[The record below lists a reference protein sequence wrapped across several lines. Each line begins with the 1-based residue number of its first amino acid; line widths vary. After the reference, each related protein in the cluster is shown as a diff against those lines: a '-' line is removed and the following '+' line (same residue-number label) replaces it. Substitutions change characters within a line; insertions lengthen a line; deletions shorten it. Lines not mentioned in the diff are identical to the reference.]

1 MEISGGM
8 SLLTAE
14 ALRLLMVVGRWREEI
29 DISSSNNTF
38 DEAYYAYVK
47 AKNYVV

>member
-1 MEISGGM
+1 MEISGGDRL
-8 SLLTAE
+8 LLTAE

-29 DISSSNNTF
+29 NNTV
-38 DEAYYAYVK
+38 DEANAK